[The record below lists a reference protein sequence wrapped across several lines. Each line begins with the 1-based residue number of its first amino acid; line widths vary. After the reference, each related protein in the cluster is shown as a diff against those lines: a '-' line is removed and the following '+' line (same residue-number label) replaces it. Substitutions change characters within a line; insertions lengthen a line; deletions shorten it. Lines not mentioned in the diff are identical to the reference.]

1 VEIRD
6 AVDDTAPIYRAADL
20 YISASTT
27 EGMSGSV
34 LEAMATG
41 LPVAASPASGM
52 AELVRPDTGVMAE
65 DPSAD
70 ALGQAARALLA
81 DPARRARA
89 GATARDHATSRYS
102 LESTADRMVELYRSV
117 MVGANGHRR

>member
-1 VEIRD
+1 
-6 AVDDTAPIYRAADL
+6 
-20 YISASTT
+20 
-27 EGMSGSV
+27 
-34 LEAMATG
+34 
-41 LPVAASPASGM
+41 M

-89 GATARDHATSRYS
+89 GATARDLATSRYS